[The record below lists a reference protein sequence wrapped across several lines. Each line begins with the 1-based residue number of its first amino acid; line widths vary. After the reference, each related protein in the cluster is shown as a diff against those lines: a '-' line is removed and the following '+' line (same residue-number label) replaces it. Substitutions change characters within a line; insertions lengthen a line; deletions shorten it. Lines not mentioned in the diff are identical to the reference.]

1 MNSLPLDGVRR
12 CDQLFSVADPEDR
25 AGAKEVWGQSP
36 QPGVHGAEPPPGSLG
51 HRRNFVFDDGDLSPQ
66 LLKVVVTVTT
76 TFSKWNLQFFKQ
88 F

>member
-1 MNSLPLDGVRR
+1 MRPVKENITSGSAVVESNGHKMKSLWDN
-12 CDQLFSVADPEDR
+12 
-25 AGAKEVWGQSP
+25 
-36 QPGVHGAEPPPGSLG
+36 
-51 HRRNFVFDDGDLSPQ
+51 HRRNFVCDDGDLSLP